1 MLSKL
6 WNRLQKTDDGRNGKG
21 TDSPPDEF
29 AMIQVGVD
37 IGGSHIAA
45 CLYDSSGKQLILD
58 SKSTR
63 PVDPNWEAGRI
74 LDTWSAAISKTI
86 SCAQSKVSG
95 VGIAIPGPFDYYEGI
110 SRITGVNKYECLYGM
125 NIKHELAV
133 RLEMPVCRIRF
144 INDASAF
151 AIAVATT
158 GKAKSFDRCLAI
170 TLGTGLGASF
180 IVNRKPVFSDPLVPK
195 GGFLYNQ
202 LVDGVMAD
210 ELFSTRGLL
219 DLYHIVSGQRAAHAL
234 EIYQLA
240 TDDPSARETFQLF
253 GQELG
258 RFLAPFIEQFGAE
271 VLVLGGNI
279 SNAFEYFKDQ
289 LIAELS
295 ITEVYLSGLMDH
307 AALIGGA
314 LLVDDEY
321 YGELSELIREM

>member
-1 MLSKL
+1 
-6 WNRLQKTDDGRNGKG
+6 
-21 TDSPPDEF
+21 
-29 AMIQVGVD
+29 MIQVGVD

-45 CLYDSSGKQLILD
+45 CLYDSIGKQLILD
-58 SKSTR
+58 SRSTYH
-63 PVDPNWEAGRI
+63 VGPNWEAGRI
-74 LDTWSAAISKTI
+74 LDTWREAISTTI
-86 SCAQSKVSG
+86 SRTQNKVAG

-125 NIKHELAV
+125 NIKNELAT
-133 RLEMPVCRIRF
+133 RLSMQVSQIRF

-151 AIAVATT
+151 AIAVSTI
-158 GKAKSFDRCLAI
+158 GKAKSFDRCVAI

-180 IVNRKPVFSDPLVPK
+180 IVNRKPVFSHSQVPK

-202 LVDGVMAD
+202 LVDGIIAD
-210 ELFSTRGLL
+210 DLFSTRGLL
-219 DLYHIVSGQRAAHAL
+219 HLYHLVSGQQATNAL
-234 EIYQLA
+234 EIYQMA
-240 TDDPSARETFQLF
+240 KSDPKARETFQLF

-258 RFLAPFIEQFGAE
+258 RFLSPFVEKFGAE

-289 LIAELS
+289 LIAELP
-295 ITEVYLSGLMDH
+295 IADVYLSGLMDH

-321 YGELSELIREM
+321 YGELSDLIKEM

>member
-1 MLSKL
+1 MIQNDNKHEQTSGAATN
-6 WNRLQKTDDGRNGKG
+6 NRL
-21 TDSPPDEF
+21 

-45 CLYDSSGKQLILD
+45 CLYDSIEKRLILD
-58 SKSTR
+58 SGSTYH
-63 PVDPNWEAGRI
+63 VDPNWEPTKI
-74 LDTWSAAISKTI
+74 LDTWSAAISTTI
-86 SCAQSKVSG
+86 SCSQSKIAG

-110 SRITGVNKYECLYGM
+110 SRITGVNKYESIYGL
-125 NIKHELAV
+125 NIKNELAT
-133 RLEMPVCRIRF
+133 RLGLADSQVRF

-151 AIAVATT
+151 AIAVSTI
-158 GKAKSFDRCLAI
+158 GKAKTFDRCLAI

-180 IVNRKPVFSDPLVPK
+180 IVNRKPVFSDSRVPE

-202 LVDGVMAD
+202 PVDGVMAD

-219 DLYHIVSGQRAAHAL
+219 HLYHIVSGQRATNAL

-240 TDDPSARETFQLF
+240 KSDPKARQAFQLF

-258 RFLAPFIEQFGAE
+258 RFLAPFMGKFNAE

-279 SNAFEYFKDQ
+279 SNAFELFKEP
-289 LIAELS
+289 LIEELP
-295 ITEVYLSGLMDH
+295 IEHVYLSGLMDH

-321 YGELSELIREM
+321 YGELSDLIKEM